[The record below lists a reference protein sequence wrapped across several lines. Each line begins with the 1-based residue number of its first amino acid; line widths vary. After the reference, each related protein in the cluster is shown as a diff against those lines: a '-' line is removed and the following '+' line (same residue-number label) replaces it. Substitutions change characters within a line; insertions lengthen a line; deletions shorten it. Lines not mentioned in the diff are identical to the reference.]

1 MNRKLLASTALAGV
15 MFAGSSF
22 AQTTVTGNLNLSY
35 KAIGSSGSS
44 AATNSS
50 RFFGKEVQIDI
61 QNKGK
66 LNNGLDYAAGF
77 SIEHD
82 GGQLSS
88 QSTTTTTDSLG
99 IMSENVYID
108 FIAGNTTFSIGADHG
123 QNPDNE
129 PANLVGVV
137 DFDDLVAGIN
147 NKLPNYNSV
156 AKAGSAYEAFGISVS
171 QKTPVGSFIAR
182 YIPSS
187 NTGLAGPDDGGVGT
201 AAPSLYDAGESIYE
215 LGFRGDLGVKGLDLQ
230 AYYDNKTAGGV
241 GANGNIV
248 GKFLGVKYNAG
259 DVTFAVAEKRLD
271 TVSNTNNVSTK
282 GRSYGVAYA
291 VDKNITLGVAYA
303 VTDEPVSATNVSTP
317 NKEKI
322 KQVSLGYNLGP
333 VFTGVSYG
341 RVENNDN
348 TAGSNG
354 SAGMVFLGTKF

>member
-1 MNRKLLASTALAGV
+1 MNKKLLASTALAGV

-35 KAIGSSGSS
+35 KALGASGSS
-44 AATNSS
+44 SATHSA
-50 RFFGKEVQIDI
+50 RYFGKEVQIDI

-82 GGQLSS
+82 GAQLSS
-88 QSTTTTTDSLG
+88 QSTTTTTDALG

-137 DFDDLVAGIN
+137 DFDDLISGVN
-147 NKLPNYNSV
+147 NKAPNYV
-156 AKAGSAYEAFGISVS
+156 AKAGSAYESFGVSVA
-171 QKTPVGSFIAR
+171 QKTPIGSFIVR
-182 YIPSS
+182 YIPSTS
-187 NTGLAGPDDGGVGT
+187 TGLAAADDSAVGT
-201 AAPSLYDAGESIYE
+201 TAPSSYDAGESQYE
-215 LGFRGDLGVKGLDLQ
+215 IGYRGDLTVKGLDTQ
-230 AYYDNKTAGGV
+230 VYYTNRTAGGV
-241 GANGNIV
+241 GTNGNII
-248 GKFLGVKYNAG
+248 GKFVGVKYNTG
-259 DVTFAVAEKRLD
+259 DVTLAVSEKRLD
-271 TVSNTNNVSTK
+271 TVSALNSVSTK
-282 GRSYGVAYA
+282 SRAYGAAYA
-291 VDKNITLGVAYA
+291 IDKNISLGVSYA
-303 VTDEPVSATNVSTP
+303 VTDEPISAAGVSTP

-341 RVENNDN
+341 KVENNDN

-354 SAGMVFLGTKF
+354 TAGMVFLGTKF

>member
-1 MNRKLLASTALAGV
+1 MNKKLLTSTAIAGL
-15 MFAGSSF
+15 MFTGSSF

-35 KAIGSSGSS
+35 KAIGSNGSS
-44 AATNSS
+44 PIVNSS

-61 QNKGK
+61 TNKGT
-66 LNNGLDYAAGF
+66 LNNGLAYAAGF

-82 GGQLSS
+82 GAQMSS
-88 QSTTTTTDSLG
+88 QSTTTTTDALG

-137 DFDDLVAGIN
+137 DFDDLVAGIGG
-147 NKLPNYNSV
+147 KLPNYNSV

-201 AAPSLYDAGESIYE
+201 AAPSVYDAGESIYE
-215 LGFRGDLGVKGLDLQ
+215 IGFRGDLGVKGLDVQ

-241 GANGNIV
+241 GVNNNIV
-248 GKFLGVKYNAG
+248 GKFLGVKYNMG
-259 DVTFAVAEKRLD
+259 DVTLAVAEKRLD
-271 TVSNTNNVSTK
+271 TVSALNPVATK

-291 VDKNITLGVAYA
+291 VDKNISLGLSYA
-303 VTDEPVSATNVSTP
+303 VTDENLSPTAVSTP

-322 KQVSLGYNLGP
+322 KQISMGYNLGP
-333 VFTGVSYG
+333 VFSGVSYG
-341 RVENNDN
+341 KVENNDN
-348 TAGSNG
+348 VAGQNG
-354 SAGMVFLGTKF
+354 TAGMVFLGTKF